1 MADEANAAAGLITGE
16 QLEYVFN
23 ALYENAGGLSVD
35 ILLKLAGY
43 YKWNTGKLLE
53 AVCFYINCRQT
64 VIRGEDLKAVCDAKY
79 GKAYLTLFIAGILC
93 NILIHI
99 AVSARKGIITI
110 LCIMCFI
117 LCGFEHSIADAGYLI
132 FNGSVVKWLVIVAG
146 NTVGGILTEFLLKFK
161 AGVPTETT
169 FDF

>member
-64 VIRGEDLKAVCDAKY
+64 VIRGEDLKAVCDARHEAAALKNRLRMVSDAFD
-79 GKAYLTLFIAGILC
+79 GKCESYRQLDAEYLDRLLVRAEAVVLRVLVPLLQPHHHVDVVRIQAVPVQEIENSTIHFEEPHIL
-93 NILIHI
+93 N
-99 AVSARKGIITI
+99 
-110 LCIMCFI
+110 
-117 LCGFEHSIADAGYLI
+117 
-132 FNGSVVKWLVIVAG
+132 
-146 NTVGGILTEFLLKFK
+146 
-161 AGVPTETT
+161 
-169 FDF
+169 

>member
-43 YKWNTGKLLE
+43 YKWNTEKLLE

-64 VIRGEDLKAVCDAKY
+64 VIRGEDLKAVRDARHEAAALKNRLRMVSDAFD
-79 GKAYLTLFIAGILC
+79 GKCESYRQLDAEYCRSERELITLRADNAELRRKVKELENQTYIEALAGSGG
-93 NILIHI
+93 
-99 AVSARKGIITI
+99 SANKLR
-110 LCIMCFI
+110 
-117 LCGFEHSIADAGYLI
+117 
-132 FNGSVVKWLVIVAG
+132 
-146 NTVGGILTEFLLKFK
+146 
-161 AGVPTETT
+161 
-169 FDF
+169 